1 MQIKLCPSNTFYL
14 WRLSSSLLFF
24 ALILTVT
31 IQENLYVR
39 EIKHFVS
46 ERNRYLIALV
56 LSKTVKKKTVK
67 KYNKKALKVHILPI
81 VFEREIIAK
90 EKKVILS
97 RVSAPYLVSKLLL
110 VN

>member
-1 MQIKLCPSNTFYL
+1 MN
-14 WRLSSSLLFF
+14 
-24 ALILTVT
+24 
-31 IQENLYVR
+31 IQENLYVF
-39 EIKHFVS
+39 EIKNFLS

-56 LSKTVKKKTVK
+56 LSKTSKKKKNRK

-81 VFEREIIAK
+81 VFEREIIVK
-90 EKKVILS
+90 EEKVILN

>member
-31 IQENLYVR
+31 IQENLYVC
-39 EIKHFVS
+39 EIKHFVP

-56 LSKTVKKKTVK
+56 LSKTVKKTEK